1 MTNWNAL
8 ETGLAAASLR
18 AATPLLWALL
28 GETLDQR
35 AGIVNLGLEG
45 QMLVGAATAFGV
57 TASSG
62 SPWLGLGA
70 GALAGAALAAL
81 HAVLCVRYR
90 ANQFVS
96 GISVWMVGFG
106 VSSYLGQKLVGQ
118 SIEGFSD
125 GSASA
130 LGRAFPLFGALT
142 PPTLLAVALALVTGA
157 FLYRTRPGLAVRA
170 VGESRA
176 CAAAAGVRVNVVQTL
191 SVLVG
196 GLFSGAGGAV
206 LSIDYAQTWAEG
218 MTQGRGLVA
227 VGLVIVARWNPYLAL
242 PTAVVFGGAETLVL
256 RLQAAGSEASAHLLH
271 MLPYGAALGV
281 LVVSCLRRSAGNAPA
296 ELRTVLER

>member
-1 MTNWNAL
+1 MTNVDAV
-8 ETGLAAASLR
+8 EAGLAVAALR

-57 TASSG
+57 TASSE
-62 SPWLGLGA
+62 SAWLGLLA
-70 GALAGAALAAL
+70 GAVAGAALSAL
-81 HAVLCVRYR
+81 HALLCLGFR

-96 GISVWMVGFG
+96 GISVWMLGFG
-106 VSSYLGQKLVGQ
+106 ASSYLGQKLVGQ
-118 SIEGFSD
+118 SITGFSEL
-125 GSASA
+125 SATA
-130 LGRAFPLFGALT
+130 LGRAVPFVAALT
-142 PPTLLAVALALVTGA
+142 PPTLLALALTLATGV

-176 CAAAAGVRVNVVQTL
+176 CAAAAGIRVNLVQTL
-191 SVLVG
+191 SVLAG

-242 PTAVVFGGAETLVL
+242 PTALVFGGAETLVL
-256 RLQAAGSEASAHLLH
+256 RLQSAGSEASAHLLH
-271 MLPYGAALGV
+271 MLPYGAALIV
-281 LVVSCLRRSAGNAPA
+281 LVASCLTRAAGAAPA